1 MTTKNLEKE
10 IGFMKNLFD
19 ATSSLT
25 ALGNTFNEKVQ
36 YKYLSEMHQELL
48 EMIQQNKTLTTGSH

>member
-1 MTTKNLEKE
+1 M
-10 IGFMKNLFD
+10 GSMKNLFD

-36 YKYLSEMHQELL
+36 YKNMSENASG
-48 EMIQQNKTLTTGSH
+48 IIGNDPTK